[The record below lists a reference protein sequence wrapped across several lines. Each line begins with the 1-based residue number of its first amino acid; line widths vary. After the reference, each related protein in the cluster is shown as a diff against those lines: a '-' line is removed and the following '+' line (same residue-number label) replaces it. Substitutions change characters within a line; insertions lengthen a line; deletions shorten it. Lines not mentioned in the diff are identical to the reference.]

1 MSNNAS
7 KTNVSSTPCAASA
20 SRRSRISSMQP
31 RSKLIMSLEK
41 TSVPNLIKDKVVI
54 SDDWTVLRLTEG
66 ETPEGVAV
74 PEGKIIVPLKVW
86 QAQRAALQGRKE
98 LGVWFASDERPE
110 ELKDDLAPFQVI
122 AVDFPK
128 FADGRGY
135 SIAYNLRARLG
146 YTGELRA
153 VGDVLR
159 DQLFYMQRV
168 GFNAFAVRADKNIH
182 DALKGLTDFSE
193 KYQTSWDEKNPLF
206 RRAKRET
213 LATRD

>member
-1 MSNNAS
+1 MPDIIKN
-7 KTNVSSTPCAASA
+7 KT
-20 SRRSRISSMQP
+20 
-31 RSKLIMSLEK
+31 
-41 TSVPNLIKDKVVI
+41 VVA
-54 SDDWTVLRLTEG
+54 DDWSVLRLAEG
-66 ETPEGVAV
+66 ESAETVTV
-74 PEGKIIVPLKVW
+74 PEGKVIVPLKTW
-86 QAQRAALQGRKE
+86 QAQRDTLKNRPDI
-98 LGVWFASDERPE
+98 GVWLASDERAE
-110 ELKDDLAPFQVI
+110 ELKGELAQFKVV

-168 GFNAFAVRADKNIH
+168 GFDAFAVRADKNIH
-182 DALKGLTDFSE
+182 DAVKGLTDFSE

-206 RRAKRET
+206 RRVKRET
-213 LATRD
+213 VQAAD